1 MKSQLVN
8 CCCCVL
14 NVTPTE
20 RPLMVRGIENV
31 RWKVMKSII
40 SQRDKHLEKSNNKA
54 EWTGISKSCVV
65 MTKQKQRY
73 NKKNQKKKRNKHDDD
88 ESNKMEKITWK

>member
-1 MKSQLVN
+1 
-8 CCCCVL
+8 
-14 NVTPTE
+14 
-20 RPLMVRGIENV
+20 MVRGIENV

-65 MTKQKQRY
+65 MTKQKQKQRY